1 MKPTLSAQE
10 FVAKWRNVTL
20 KERSAAQ
27 EHFIDLCRLVGHP
40 TPAEKD
46 PTGQTFAFEM
56 GAAKQRGGQGW
67 ADVWY
72 KGRFAWEYKG
82 KHKDL
87 DRAYQQLLQ
96 YREALHNPP
105 LLVVSDMEQIV
116 IHTNFTNTVKRVV
129 RIGLDDLLEPE
140 GQSRLQAV
148 FFDPASFRAPQTTDQ
163 VTQEAANQFARLAD
177 LLRRYGAEPQQA
189 AHFLIRLLFCLFA
202 EDIGLLPKDL
212 FTRLVN
218 QTQRNAAAFAG
229 QLRQLFRA
237 MSSGGWFGADEIA
250 NFDGRVFDDAT
261 VLELDSDSLDILVAV
276 SGLDWSSIEPSIFG
290 TLFERSLD
298 PDKRSQ
304 LGAHYTGRDDIL
316 LIVEPVLMTPLR
328 RRWAE
333 VQTQARE
340 LARRAAEAKTP
351 RTRENRQRELGNLL
365 MGFADELAQVRV
377 LDPACG
383 SGNFLYVALKQ
394 LLGLWKEVSM
404 LAFDLGLTR
413 MLPAL
418 APSPSQLHGI
428 EVNEYAHQLA
438 QATVWIGYIQW
449 LHENG
454 FGVPDEPILK
464 PLDTIRRM
472 DAILAYDEQGQPVE
486 PVWPEADVVIGN
498 PPFLGDKKMR
508 AELGDRYVDD
518 VRKLYAG
525 RIPGQSDLVCYWF
538 EKARSLIE
546 VRKCQRAGLLAT
558 QNIRGGASR
567 EVLKRITDS
576 GSIFFAV
583 SDRNWILDGAM
594 VHISMIG
601 FDDGTEHSRTLDD
614 QQVSTIYA
622 NLSSAVDTTQ
632 AVRLKDNQALGY
644 IGSCKGGSFD
654 ITETEALDI
663 LHSSGNPHT
672 RPNSDVVRPLINSRN
687 LLGRNT
693 NRWIIDNADLE
704 LSEACLYEYPHSIVE
719 SRVKPKRDTNRDR
732 WLRKNWWRP
741 QRMRSE
747 MRKAIVP
754 LSRFLVTPTT
764 SKHRIFSWLQ
774 APTLP
779 DHKLVVFARS
789 DNYFFGVVHSRVHEL
804 WARAQGT
811 QLRERQSGLNYNVK
825 SSFETFPFPE
835 STDECRQTIAA
846 AAKELDQLRNNW
858 INPPDWVQEEI
869 IEFPGS
875 LDEPWVRYVYEPDEN
890 GIGTVRYTRIVPKND
905 VYAKR
910 LKKRTLTNLYNAR
923 PTWLDL
929 AHQTLDRA
937 VLDGYG
943 WPHDLDDEEILE
955 RLLALNLERAG
966 DGE

>member
-1 MKPTLSAQE
+1 MLPTLSAQE

-56 GAAKQRGGQGW
+56 GATKQRGGQGW

-72 KGRFAWEYKG
+72 KGHFAWEYKG
-82 KHKDL
+82 KHKNL

-96 YREALHNPP
+96 YREALQNPP
-105 LLVVSDMEQIV
+105 LLVVSDMEQIIV
-116 IHTNFTNTVKRVV
+116 HTNFTNTVKRVA

-140 GQSRLQAV
+140 GQERLKAI
-148 FFDPASFRAPQTTDQ
+148 FFEPQRFRAPQTTEQ

-218 QTQRNAAAFAG
+218 QTHRNAAAFAG
-229 QLRQLFRA
+229 QLRQLFQA
-237 MSSGGWFGADEIA
+237 MSTGGWFGADEIA

-261 VLELDSDSLDILVAV
+261 VLELDSDSLDILARV

-333 VQTQARE
+333 VQTEARE
-340 LARRAAEAKTP
+340 LARRAAESKTP
-351 RTRENRQRELGNLL
+351 RTRDNRQRELSNLL
-365 MGFADELAQVRV
+365 MGFAGEIAQVRV

-394 LLGLWKEVSM
+394 LLDLWKEVST
-404 LAFDLGLTR
+404 LARDLGLP
-413 MLPAL
+413 MMSPLPTL
-418 APSPSQLHGI
+418 SPSPAQLHGI

-454 FGVPDEPILK
+454 FGLPTEPILK

-486 PVWPEADVVIGN
+486 PIWPEADVVIGN
-498 PPFLGDKKMR
+498 PPFLGGNKIR
-508 AELGDRYVDD
+508 SELGDDCVESLFR
-518 VRKLYAG
+518 LYDG
-525 RIPGQSDLVCYWF
+525 RVPASADFVCYWF
-538 EKARSLIE
+538 EKAQAMVEAQKVKR
-546 VRKCQRAGLLAT
+546 VGLLAT
-558 QNIRGGASR
+558 QAIRGGANR
-567 EVLKRITDS
+567 TILDRIKEI
-576 GSIFFAV
+576 GNIFWAQ
-583 SDRNWILDGAM
+583 SDRDWILDGAT
-594 VHISMIG
+594 VHVSMIG
-601 FDDGTEHSRTLDD
+601 FDNGTEKDYELDGA
-614 QQVSTIYA
+614 QVKKINSDLTST
-622 NLSSAVDTTQ
+622 VDLTQ
-632 AVRLKDNQALGY
+632 AKKLSENESLVFGGTK
-644 IGSCKGGSFD
+644 KGGAFD
-654 ITETEALDI
+654 ISDNLAEHFLS
-663 LHSSGNPHT
+663 LRGNPNG
-672 RPNSDVVRPLINSRN
+672 RPNSDVIKPWVN
-687 LLGRNT
+687 GRALVGNPGKT
-693 NRWIIDNADLE
+693 WIVDFGVDMSQEDA
-704 LSEACLYEYPHSIVE
+704 SLYEGPFEYIKEHVYPVRSKNRMARRRKYWWLHSVTG
-719 SRVKPKRDTNRDR
+719 PA
-732 WLRKNWWRP
+732 
-741 QRMRSE
+741 
-747 MRKAIVP
+747 MRKAVAGF
-754 LSRFLVTPTT
+754 SRFIATPRV
-764 SKHRIFSWLQ
+764 SKYRIFVWVSSN
-774 APTLP
+774 TIP
-779 DHKLVVFARS
+779 DDGVYIFARE
-789 DNYFFGVVHSRVHEL
+789 DNYFFGIVHSKIHEL
-804 WARAQGT
+804 WARGTGT
-811 QLRERQSGLNYNVK
+811 QLRDAVSGFRYTPRTC
-825 SSFETFPFPE
+825 FETFPFP
-835 STDECRQTIAA
+835 
-846 AAKELDQLRNNW
+846 W
-858 INPPDWVQEEI
+858 PPDQEPQDDARVQAIAQAARELVE
-869 IEFPGS
+869 
-875 LDEPWVRYVYEPDEN
+875 
-890 GIGTVRYTRIVPKND
+890 
-905 VYAKR
+905 KR
-910 LKKRTLTNLYNAR
+910 DRWLNPEGATEKELKKRTLTKLYNAR

-929 AHQTLDRA
+929 AHQKLDRA

-943 WPHDLDDEEILE
+943 WPHGLSDEEILE

-966 DGE
+966 V